1 MAKYKEPACRYCE
14 QEETIDGLTGEV
26 NCEREINRL
35 LEKKIKFI
43 RQGIQRAA
51 KILRRN
57 PDKAAEILAG
67 LVEEKAAR

>member
-1 MAKYKEPACRYCE
+1 MAKHREPICRYCD

-43 RQGIQRAA
+43 RQEIRRAM
-51 KILRRN
+51 KIALRN
-57 PDKAAEILAG
+57 PGKAIEILAG
-67 LVEEKAAR
+67 LEKEAA